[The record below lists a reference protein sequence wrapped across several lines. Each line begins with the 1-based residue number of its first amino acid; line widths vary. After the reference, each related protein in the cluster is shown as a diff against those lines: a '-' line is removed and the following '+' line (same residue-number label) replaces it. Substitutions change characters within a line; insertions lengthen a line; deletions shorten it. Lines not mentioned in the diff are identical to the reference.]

1 MQAWNKISRMPA
13 AAIKKMQDEQF
24 AKMLREEMAV
34 RHPYYRELFKEKN
47 INTDQIKGLDDLG
60 NLPFTEKKDLLPRE
74 SDLRYPK
81 KFVLEV
87 PSEGEQKG
95 KKKGFAL
102 FGKKDTGPDPSDY
115 KFHTLYFSAGRTG
128 KPVPFEYT
136 HHDLRNL
143 KEAGTRAL
151 DILGL
156 TRDDTMVNAFT
167 YAPNAFF
174 WQMFYSTVDIGST
187 ALQAGGGKVLG
198 MEKILKAMDNME
210 APVLACAP
218 GYAIFALQTL
228 EHFGFSAENL
238 ERVVTGIDYVPMEA
252 VEKMV
257 RLMGSVGA
265 KDKKVQRMYFIA
277 EAKSGWAECD
287 PGFGYHTNPDHI
299 FIEVVDPESGEAVG
313 EGEMGEVVVTHLD
326 TRGTVLLRCK
336 TGDIATGG
344 LVTEPC
350 PNCKRTVPRIMGDI
364 ERKVYYFDLQGSDGP
379 VQFNGN
385 HLRKMMTARDDVL
398 LWYLEINRDGDRD
411 ALKLVVKGVS
421 GTDEEKLL
429 NALDEEL
436 KKEVA
441 VPLKVENATL
451 DAIANK
457 IGLEKF
463 ITEQV
468 IFDNRNL

>member
-1 MQAWNKISRMPA
+1 MQAWNKVSRMPA
-13 AAIKKMQDEQF
+13 AAIKKMQDELF
-24 AKMLREEMAV
+24 TKMIREELAV
-34 RHPYYRELFKEKN
+34 RHPYYRELFKESN
-47 INTDQIKGLDDLG
+47 INPDQIKGVEDIS
-60 NLPFTEKKDLLPRE
+60 NLPFTEKEDLLPRE
-74 SDLRYPK
+74 ADLRHPK

-102 FGKKDTGPDPSDY
+102 FGKKDTGPVPSDY

-143 KEAGTRAL
+143 KEAGTRAF
-151 DILGL
+151 DVLGL
-156 TRDDTMVNAFT
+156 TRDDTMINAFT
-167 YAPNAFF
+167 YAPSAFF
-174 WQMFYSTVDIGST
+174 WQMFYSTVETGST

-210 APVLACAP
+210 APVLVCAP

-228 EHFGFSAENL
+228 EHFGFSAGNL
-238 ERVVTGIDYVPMEA
+238 ERVITGIDYAPMEA
-252 VEKMV
+252 VEKMR
-257 RLMGSVGA
+257 RLMETVGA
-265 KDKKVQRMYFIA
+265 NDKRVQRMYFLA
-277 EAKSGWAECD
+277 EAKSGWAECEPD
-287 PGFGYHTNPDHI
+287 YGYHTNPDHI
-299 FIEVVDPESGEAVG
+299 FVEIVDPESGAAVG
-313 EGEMGEVVVTHLD
+313 EGEAGEVVITHLD
-326 TRGTVLLRCK
+326 SRGTVLLRCR

-364 ERKVYYFDLQGSDGP
+364 ERKAYYFDLHSGEGP
-379 VQFNGN
+379 VRFDGN
-385 HLRKMMTARDDVL
+385 RLRKMMIARDDVL
-398 LWYLEINRDGDRD
+398 VWYLEINRDGNQD
-411 ALKLVVKGVS
+411 ALNLVVKGVS
-421 GTDEEKLL
+421 GSDEGELL
-429 NALDEEL
+429 KSLEQEL

-441 VPLKVENATL
+441 VPLTVESATL
-451 DAIANK
+451 DAVANK

-468 IFDNRNL
+468 IFDNRNH